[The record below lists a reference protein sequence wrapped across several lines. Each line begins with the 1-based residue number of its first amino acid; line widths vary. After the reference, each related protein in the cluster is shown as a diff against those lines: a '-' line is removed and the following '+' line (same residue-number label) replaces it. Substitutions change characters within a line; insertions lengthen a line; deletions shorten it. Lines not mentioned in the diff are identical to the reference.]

1 MSFDADTLFGKIKKV
16 EKELDILRSQSR
28 TDFSGSGGGSGG
40 GFGVGGSTNVTPSIH
55 ASFALNPVVHRLDEA
70 EASPYALTG
79 SITLRGASVIVEEGS
94 NNASTSLE
102 FNTINGTLNNG
113 QILTIKPK
121 EGKTLTLKTGGNI
134 DITAD
139 VIVPDSEF
147 VILQY
152 FEDNGS
158 KYNLLSGSSSGG
170 LTNPMGTSLD
180 MGVWDINNITEVR
193 FINNATNTGTQLRII
208 ARDTTTAD
216 GTFDRLEYEADNLG
230 GHDFYVD
237 KVNTTTPRL
246 GITETSIESNV
257 PLNMNLNHVEFQSI
271 TAPSHAVTAKRYLFQ
286 DTADDHLKIRT
297 DTQLIDLET
306 GSSNW
311 SNITIDTSKDMLK
324 YSLTNLGAVSFQDS
338 GNVVRGSLTAD
349 STNSSLTLNIST
361 NPLRITNVGTEIA
374 TFSTVSG
381 DEVNFFGDLDM
392 NSKNIFEANSIV
404 FDAFSTASADGK
416 SITTQSGTKM
426 QFVLERVSDFFTY
439 EIGGS
444 QKFTIGNTNIQSLL
458 PLQMNTNS
466 ITDVTVFNMATYAGS
481 APTMNGN
488 IWSDGTD
495 IKTVSGGSER
505 NFSLIG
511 EFPSPVD
518 TTLDMNDNMIT
529 NVELIGIVDTGSTS
543 RGSMSGDATNGLV
556 INGALTT
563 IVDTTTTIASFSAV
577 SGDEVNFFGD
587 LDMNSKNIFEANSI
601 VFDAFSTASADGKSI
616 TTQAGTKMQ
625 FVLERTSD
633 FFTYEIG
640 GNQRF
645 VIGNA
650 SINAFKG
657 ISMNTNAITDVTVFN
672 FDAYTGTAPTADG
685 NMWLDGTDVKIVSGG
700 VEKNISNTATQ
711 LDDLSDVL
719 IGTPA
724 GNTVL
729 KYDTGTSKW
738 VDGNI
743 LNANI
748 DASAN
753 IDWAKIN
760 KAGSSLDDLAD
771 TLIGTPASNTVLKY
785 VSGTGWVDGNVVNNN
800 IDAGANIDKS
810 KIATAL
816 TWATGDIPNLPASKI
831 TSGTLSTGVI
841 PNLSATKITSDTI
854 GVDRLGT
861 GATATKFLRGDNTWQ
876 TVSAGG
882 STSFVGFTADDDLN
896 MSTYDISNLD
906 RILFDQNNGSALSSV
921 QAGITSDNTP
931 DMHFNLTGSTDFYRF
946 HFGGSAVSEDTN
958 IGTGGVTTNNIAVA
972 HYITLNAS
980 SQTLITNGMINRNT
994 SGDVQVYSGGSIRN
1008 MSDIGASSP
1017 TYGVQDYELPTE
1029 HNTSEFGFY
1038 NYITNSKNGMAIG
1051 QSGNS
1056 ISKSVNYFVP
1066 VYVAKACTVRQ
1077 LGFNNVAK
1085 ATGSFSYYMAL
1096 FSNRSGS
1103 SSTVNVSGDGQNY
1116 PYKKQVSGTA
1126 TYQSA
1131 GNEAKYTS
1139 VYQAIDAGLY
1149 WLCLN
1154 IYYTQLSVGTH
1165 SGAQYPAI
1173 HHHDFSSANS
1183 AGYFR
1188 DDGSLYS
1195 DYFTPI
1201 CCYYD
1206 GSSSIPSTAQD
1217 DMNIFL
1223 AGEVAPALFMRVT

>member
-55 ASFALNPVVHRLDEA
+55 ASFALNPIIHRLDET
-70 EASPYALTG
+70 EVIPNTDPKTFTLES
-79 SITLRGASVIVEEGS
+79 SITLRGASVIVEEGATHPS
-94 NNASTSLE
+94 SVLE
-102 FNTINGTLNNG
+102 FHTINGTLNNG

-139 VIVPDSEF
+139 VSVADTEF
-147 VILQY
+147 VILQF
-152 FEDNGS
+152 FEDNVLSGS
-158 KYNLLSGSSSGG
+158 NPATGTYSLLSGGG
-170 LTNPMGTSLD
+170 GDNLGDHTATADLNMATYDILQPDRLFWETN
-180 MGVWDINNITEVR
+180 VVIQAI
-193 FINNATNTGTQLRII
+193 
-208 ARDTTTAD
+208 DTTPTD
-216 GTFDRLEYEADNLG
+216 GTLDRLEYNAGNLG

-237 KVNTTTPRL
+237 RANTTVPRL

-324 YSLTNLGAVSFQDS
+324 YSLTNLGAVSFKDS

-374 TFSTVSG
+374 TFSTVAG

-392 NSKNIFEANSIV
+392 NSKTIFEAN
-404 FDAFSTASADGK
+404 A
-416 SITTQSGTKM
+416 
-426 QFVLERVSDFFTY
+426 
-439 EIGGS
+439 
-444 QKFTIGNTNIQSLL
+444 
-458 PLQMNTNS
+458 
-466 ITDVTVFNMATYAGS
+466 
-481 APTMNGN
+481 
-488 IWSDGTD
+488 
-495 IKTVSGGSER
+495 
-505 NFSLIG
+505 
-511 EFPSPVD
+511 
-518 TTLDMNDNMIT
+518 
-529 NVELIGIVDTGSTS
+529 
-543 RGSMSGDATNGLV
+543 
-556 INGALTT
+556 
-563 IVDTTTTIASFSAV
+563 
-577 SGDEVNFFGD
+577 
-587 LDMNSKNIFEANSI
+587 I

-616 TTQAGTKMQ
+616 TTQAGTKML
-625 FVLERTSD
+625 FDLERTSD
-633 FFTYEIG
+633 FFEYKIG
-640 GNQRF
+640 GSQKF
-645 VIGNA
+645 TIGNT
-650 SINAFKG
+650 SIQ
-657 ISMNTNAITDVTVFN
+657 SLLPLQMNSNSLTGVTVFN
-672 FDAYTGTAPTADG
+672 LSAYSGSAPTG
-685 NMWLDGTDVKIVSGG
+685 NGNIWLDGTDVKLRTGG
-700 VEKNISNTATQ
+700 VEKNLSNTATQ

-719 IGTPA
+719 IGTPSA
-724 GNTVL
+724 NTVL
-729 KYDTGTSKW
+729 RYDTGTSKW

-743 LNANI
+743 LNAQI

-760 KAGSSLDDLAD
+760 KTGSSLDDLDD
-771 TLIGTPASNTVLKY
+771 TLIGTPSANTVLKY
-785 VSGTGWVDGNVVNNN
+785 VSGTGWVDGNVVNIN

-810 KIATAL
+810 KIATTG

-882 STSFVGFTADDDLN
+882 STSFVGFTADNDLN
-896 MSTYDISNLD
+896 MSTYDITNLD
-906 RILFDQNNGSALSSV
+906 RILFDQTVGSALSAV

-931 DMHFNLTGSTDFYRF
+931 DMHFNLTGSGDFYRF
-946 HFGGSAVSEDTN
+946 HFGGSAVTEDTN
-958 IGTGGVTTNNIAVA
+958 IGTGGVTTNNIVVA
-972 HYITLNAS
+972 HYITMNAS
-980 SQTLITNGMINRNT
+980 SQTLVTNGMMNMNS
-994 SGDVQVYSGGSIRN
+994 SGDVKVYSGGSIRN

-1017 TYGVQDYELPTE
+1017 AYGVQDYELPTE
-1029 HNTSEFGFY
+1029 HNTTEFGFY

-1051 QSGNS
+1051 QSGSS

-1066 VYVAKACTVRQ
+1066 VYVAKACTVRE

-1085 ATGSFSYYMAL
+1085 ATGLFSYYMAL

-1116 PYKKQVSGTA
+1116 PYKKQVSGSA
-1126 TYQSA
+1126 TWQSA
-1131 GNEAKYTS
+1131 GNEAKYTN

-1154 IYYTQLSVGTH
+1154 IYYSQLTVGTH

-1173 HHHDFSSANS
+1173 HHHDFNSANS

-1188 DDGSLYS
+1188 DTGSLYS
-1195 DYFTPI
+1195 DYFTPV

-1206 GSSSIPSTAQD
+1206 SASSIPSTAQD
-1217 DMNIFL
+1217 DMNIL
-1223 AGEVAPALFMRVT
+1223 LTGEVAPALFMRVT